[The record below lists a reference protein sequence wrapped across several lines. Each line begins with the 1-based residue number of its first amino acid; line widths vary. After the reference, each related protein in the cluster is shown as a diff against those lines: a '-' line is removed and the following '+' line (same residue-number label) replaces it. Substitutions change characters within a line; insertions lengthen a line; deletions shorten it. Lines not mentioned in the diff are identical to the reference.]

1 MWGGQAGSARRS
13 PSGQRNIPRGRPPSV
28 RAGPPPETGAKTA
41 GWRRQVQSMRCK
53 QVGCVPLGVQTAI
66 HSRCSGGRCRDVFD
80 VAGAKSGPLQEET
93 VHAGSREQLRSA
105 PLHQP
110 ASPQRQVSPASFS
123 ETLSISV
130 SISTYLSSTFALSI
144 FARLRS
150 ESSSSVSVQKQGEGA
165 GKANVGQKSAATSS
179 NAKFQKRFKE
189 EQCLS
194 RELSRRPAST

>member
-1 MWGGQAGSARRS
+1 M
-13 PSGQRNIPRGRPPSV
+13 
-28 RAGPPPETGAKTA
+28 
-41 GWRRQVQSMRCK
+41 QSMRCE
-53 QVGCVPLGVQTAI
+53 QVRRVPGGVQTAI
-66 HSRCSGGRCRDVFD
+66 HSRCSGGRRRVVFD
-80 VAGAKSGPLQEET
+80 VAGAQSGPLQEEA

-110 ASPQRQVSPASFS
+110 ASPQRQVSQASFS
-123 ETLSISV
+123 ETLLVSV
-130 SISTYLSSTFALSI
+130 SISTYFSSSFAVSI

-150 ESSSSVSVQKQGEGA
+150 ESSSSVSVQKQGEGSW
-165 GKANVGQKSAATSS
+165 KANVGQKSAATSS